1 MNTQNKESSTF
12 KDYDM
17 IISFS
22 GWITII
28 CTVIYFTNIIAGKI
42 MHLMRISIDSPINGP
57 SEFLLFC
64 FIIIQFSIY
73 VLLKERKENFKNNGE
88 NIK

>member
-1 MNTQNKESSTF
+1 MNTQNKERITL

-17 IISFS
+17 IISLS
-22 GWITII
+22 GWLTII
-28 CTVIYFTNIIAGKI
+28 CLVIFFTNITAGKI

-64 FIIIQFSIY
+64 FIIIQFSFY
-73 VLLKERKENFKNNGE
+73 VLLKERKKNLKYNRE
-88 NIK
+88 DN